1 MIAVISCID
10 VHLSSVNH
18 FFVAR
23 LGLLLI
29 ISSSLSPNQELSSP
43 WDQQAVPPSPQSI
56 HNIQVKTLPKP
67 QPIQI
72 KQEGGEVHLVDA
84 N

>member
-1 MIAVISCID
+1 MYICGLSTMFCSKTWIVAHYLIQPQPKPGVVIPMGPT
-10 VHLSSVNH
+10 SSQ
-18 FFVAR
+18 
-23 LGLLLI
+23 
-29 ISSSLSPNQELSSP
+29 P
-43 WDQQAVPPSPQSI
+43 VPPSPQSI